1 MPELPEVQTTAT
13 SLQPLLNQTVEKV
26 SVFQPKLR
34 WAVPDDLV
42 SLVDYQLIDIER
54 RAKYLILTFTGGE
67 AQKKLLIHL
76 GLSGSL

>member
-26 SVFQPKLR
+26 GVFQPKLR

-42 SLVDYQLIDIER
+42 SLESIN
-54 RAKYLILTFTGGE
+54 
-67 AQKKLLIHL
+67 
-76 GLSGSL
+76 LSTLSAEPNI

>member
-42 SLVDYQLIDIER
+42 SLIDYQLIDIER
-54 RAKYLILTFTGGE
+54 RAK
-67 AQKKLLIHL
+67 
-76 GLSGSL
+76 